1 MRIDISGGPSFH
13 LLMCIFSNYHKFLRM
28 SPNTDLHL
36 KHGIAAFYP
45 SVTVA
50 EQRADR
56 RLTVSIG
63 AALGVLVIV
72 IYMPHL
78 Y

>member
-1 MRIDISGGPSFH
+1 MHIDISCKPSFH
-13 LLMCIFSNYHKFLRM
+13 LLLCFFPNYYKFRSM

-36 KHGIAAFYP
+36 KCGIVAIYP
-45 SVTVA
+45 SEILA

-63 AALGVLVIV
+63 AVLRVLVT
-72 IYMPHL
+72 HL
-78 Y
+78 YAIFI